1 MSNLRILY
9 RNLADAATLAASP
22 ALVSTLPVANLQVTG
37 RARVARTTSTADQ
50 AITGDWGSAQP
61 VNGIV
66 LWRHNLTETSTWRVR
81 LYAGANQTGTLLYD
95 SGGLAG
101 EMMPLGDLRW
111 GVDPLGATL
120 QRGWSVAYQAVLWT
134 PTVQARSFRIDLSD
148 PDNPA
153 GYLQVARLFIGAYWS
168 PVQNAD
174 YGAAMAWTDDSELIR
189 TDGGSLRT
197 FIRAVSRQLS
207 FSLSRM
213 EEADRGAF
221 VDLVREVGRVH
232 EVFISLFPEAGGKLE
247 RDHQI
252 LGKITGNHN
261 SVGRPVNLWADQ
273 ITIAES

>member
-9 RNLADAATLAASP
+9 RNLADAATLGASP
-22 ALVSTLPVANLQVTG
+22 AMVSTLPVTNLQVTG
-37 RARVARTTSTADQ
+37 RAKVARTTSTADQ
-50 AITGDWGSAQP
+50 ALTGDWGSAQP
-61 VNGIV
+61 VNGVV
-66 LWRHNLTETSTWRVR
+66 LWRHNLTETATWRVR

-101 EMMPLGDLRW
+101 AMMPLGDLRW

-120 QRGWSVAYQAVLWT
+120 HRGWTVAYQAVLWT

-148 PDNPA
+148 AGNPA
-153 GYLQVARLFIGAYWS
+153 GYLQAARLFIGAYWS
-168 PVQNAD
+168 PVQNFD
-174 YGAAMAWTDDSELIR
+174 YGASLAWLDDSELIR

-197 FIRAVSRQLS
+197 LIRATSRQLG
-207 FSLSRM
+207 FSLSQM
-213 EEADRGAF
+213 DAADRGAF
-221 VDLVREVGRVH
+221 TDIIREVGKATELFV
-232 EVFISLFPEAGGKLE
+232 SLYPNTGGKLE